1 MKTKNILKDFLD
13 KILRD
18 LGNKST
24 VLRKLFLL
32 SVEEKVQM

>member
-1 MKTKNILKDFLD
+1 MKTKNVLKDFLG

-24 VLRKLFLL
+24 VLRKLFL
-32 SVEEKVQM
+32 SSMEEMV